1 MEIKTPTREERIAL
15 QKRGIK
21 MIVVTALL
29 GVLAGLLSSPYVL
42 SQPIYGPTVPD
53 GGSEYLTYPS
63 AMLYHAT
70 VVTPDSSK
78 PQGSFVDPGS
88 AFLLKNSSILPL
100 LINNG
105 PAFMP
110 NATVTHTNAII
121 VPGSASR
128 KYTNLTAASI
138 LLTNVSVSLTDSA
151 DVPAN
156 ASVLLNNGLVL
167 LSDPADRGNA
177 SVLLSTGVTTRQ
189 VNPHASDHSSF
200 GVLILALLIYV
211 QKFIFP
217 PLGIDSKRFGLKDW
231 FFLSFM
237 TFCFWIITWT
247 LLLNG
252 QPPAFGPFF

>member
-1 MEIKTPTREERIAL
+1 MEIKTPTREERIAF

-42 SQPIYGPTVPD
+42 SQPIYGPVVPGD
-53 GGSEYLTYPS
+53 GSEYLTYPS

-70 VVTPDSSK
+70 VVTADTSK
-78 PQGSFVDPGS
+78 PQGSFALPS
-88 AFLLKNSSILPL
+88 ASFLLNNSSVLPMI
-100 LINNG
+100 INN
-105 PAFMP
+105 PSALP
-110 NATVTHTNAII
+110 NAAVTHTNAII

-128 KYTNLTAASI
+128 KEVNQTASSI
-138 LLTNVSVSLTDSA
+138 LLTNVAVSLTDA
-151 DVPAN
+151 TGVPAN

-167 LSDPADRGNA
+167 LPDPADKGNA
-177 SVLLSTGVTTRQ
+177 TVLLSTGVTTRQ
-189 VNPHASDHSSF
+189 VNPHAPDHSSF
-200 GVLILALLIYV
+200 GVLILALLIYA